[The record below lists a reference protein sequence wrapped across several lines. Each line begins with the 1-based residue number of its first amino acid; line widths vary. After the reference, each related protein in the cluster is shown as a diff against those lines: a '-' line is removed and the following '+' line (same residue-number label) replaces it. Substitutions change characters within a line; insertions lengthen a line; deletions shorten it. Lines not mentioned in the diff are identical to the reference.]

1 MAGGQQGQLFNLAVM
16 AVGLLCPQVSSWDPG
31 DPHCIF
37 GEFSANSRQ
46 KFSHSFYFYLGYCH
60 SLFLFVCFK
69 FPYLFWISRFP
80 LKLAFG
86 FGGEKDLKYDTTG
99 PFFSVLSK
107 NRCKGMIFLL
117 SFYLKNRHRHTHESA

>member
-1 MAGGQQGQLFNLAVM
+1 MVSR
-16 AVGLLCPQVSSWDPG
+16 VSSSIWPSWRWVYSAHRSVAG
-31 DPHCIF
+31 IRGIRIVSLVNFRRILGKNSLILSIF
-37 GEFSANSRQ
+37 ISGTAV
-46 KFSHSFYFYLGYCH
+46 

-107 NRCKGMIFLL
+107 NRCKGVIFLL